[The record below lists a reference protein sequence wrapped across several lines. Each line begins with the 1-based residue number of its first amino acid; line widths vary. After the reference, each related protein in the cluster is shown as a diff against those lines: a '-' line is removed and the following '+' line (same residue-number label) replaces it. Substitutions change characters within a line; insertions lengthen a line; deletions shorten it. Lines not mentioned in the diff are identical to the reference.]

1 MIRRFWARSI
11 RGRSFK
17 MRRRSRLPGGCAA
30 LLLALGTGA
39 PASAQEEAAVREL
52 GAAVALLEAG
62 NAAAAA
68 RALAPLPARLPV
80 LADYAAFFLGHAR
93 FQLKDYANV
102 PPALEPV
109 FRAPV
114 RSPLQGRAAVLA
126 ARSLLETGGAQE
138 GLSWLNRVP
147 ATQRA
152 EPEASLLAA
161 KAQEALGQPLAAVA
175 AWKTIYYYY
184 PVSREAAEADAALA
198 RLKRS
203 LGHEYPPAPA
213 ELRFARTER
222 LMKAR
227 QFDSARADFH
237 EMASELGGLDRER
250 AMVRAA
256 ATLYEQKNTTAA
268 ISQLNALHLEEQEAD
283 AERWYWLAAAHRRA
297 NRDDGMEA
305 ALAQLARRA
314 PDSHWRRDALVL
326 AGNRYL
332 VENDR
337 ERYLP
342 HFAACGSAFPGD
354 ADGAYCHWKVVWR
367 AWLDRSPRA
376 EELLREHLRDYSDF
390 EKGGAALYYL
400 ARLAETQNHF
410 GAAKRY
416 YSEVLSRFPNYYY
429 AMLARQELKKPHLA
443 GAAAD
448 EAADRFLRSVPFPDR
463 EQSPSFTSDPETALR
478 IRRGRLLAQAK
489 LERWAESEMRFGAQ
503 NGANRWVLAME
514 LAATAAARGAHAQAL
529 RYIKGT
535 APGYLF
541 LPRDAAPE
549 KFWRLAFP
557 FPYRAEIT
565 RFAQQRNLD
574 PFFVAALIR
583 QESEFDPIVVSRAG
597 AIGLM
602 QVMPPTGRQLARELK
617 LGVSTNARLRQPL
630 FNLNLGTFY
639 LRKLLDLRGG
649 ALEETL
655 AGYNA
660 GASRVVRWRTWGD
673 FRDPSEFIETIPF
686 TETRNY
692 VQIVLRNRD
701 IYEWLYAKTPIPAAA
716 ASPPVRT
723 AAPKKAPPR
732 KAAPKRPPARGK

>member
-1 MIRRFWARSI
+1 
-11 RGRSFK
+11 
-17 MRRRSRLPGGCAA
+17 MRRYSRLLPGWTV
-30 LLLALGTGA
+30 LLLALCTVA
-39 PASAQEEAAVREL
+39 PAQAQEAAAAQQM
-52 GAAVALLEAG
+52 GAAVALLDAG
-62 NAAAAA
+62 NAAGAA

-80 LADYAAFFLGHAR
+80 LADYAAFFLAQAR
-93 FQLKDYANV
+93 FQLKDHANV
-102 PPALEPV
+102 AAALEPV

-114 RSPLQGRAAVLA
+114 RSPLMGRAAVLA
-126 ARSLLETGGAQE
+126 ARSMLEIGDAQGA
-138 GLSWLNRVP
+138 LSWLNRVP
-147 ATQRA
+147 APQRA

-161 KAQEALGQPLAAVA
+161 KAQEAMGQPLAAVA
-175 AWKTIYYYY
+175 AWNTIYFYY
-184 PVSREAAEADAALA
+184 PVSREAAEAEAALT
-198 RLKRS
+198 RLKRA
-203 LGHEYPPAPA
+203 LGQEYPPAPA
-213 ELRFARTER
+213 EARFARTER
-222 LMKAR
+222 LMRAR
-227 QFDSARADFH
+227 QFDAARADFH
-237 EMASELGGLDRER
+237 EMAADLSGLDRER

-256 ATLYEQKNTTAA
+256 STLYEQKNTTAA
-268 ISQLNALHLEEQEAD
+268 ISQLNALHLEEPEAD

-297 NRDDGMEA
+297 NRDEGMEA

-332 VENDR
+332 LENDH

-342 HFAACGSAFPGD
+342 HFTACGSAFPD
-354 ADGAYCHWKVVWR
+354 DSEGAYCHWKVVWR
-367 AWLDRSPRA
+367 AWLDQSPRLP
-376 EELLREHLRDYSDF
+376 ELLREHLRDYSAF

-400 ARLAETQNHF
+400 ARLEENHKHF
-410 GAAKRY
+410 GAARRY
-416 YSEVLSRFPNYYY
+416 YSEVISRFPNYYY
-429 AMLARQELKKPHLA
+429 AMLAREALKTPRLA

-448 EAADRFLRSVPFPDR
+448 EAVDRFLRSIPFPDR
-463 EQSPSFTSDPETALR
+463 EQAPSFASDPETSMR
-478 IRRGRLLAQAK
+478 IRRGRLLAHAK

-583 QESEFDPIVVSRAG
+583 QESEFDPVVVSRAG

-602 QVMPPTGRQLARELK
+602 QIMPPTGRQLARQLK

-649 ALEETL
+649 SVEETL

-692 VQIVLRNRD
+692 VQIILRNRD
-701 IYEWLYAKTPIPAAA
+701 VYEWLYAGTPIPAAA
-716 ASPPVRT
+716 AAAPART
-723 AAPKKAPPR
+723 AAPKKASPR
-732 KAAPKRPPARGK
+732 KPTPKRPASRRK